1 MTADDKRSRAF
12 RVPKP
17 RSLTLLMALGLACP
31 AGWLWARPQQAPQQ
45 AQQQSATQTP
55 PANGQPDQAK
65 KAADKKDTEAAK
77 PRLPESSRRVYS
89 VRNGTDVYYRSE
101 ESDVKPTKDGDVQT
115 QTIHEP
121 SYNGDNR
128 VLQQQQVTTKN
139 LPDGTVEKEY
149 VTKNT
154 DGANHLEPIEIVR
167 ERIKKTGDKTTIERD
182 TLTSDGE
189 GHWNTVRKEQV
200 NQTGTDAERKSV
212 KDVMIQDAS
221 GRWSVVDREVSTD
234 KKTKEGEESHS
245 VRQIPDSYGRM
256 ADYEVKDEST
266 TAKDGKE
273 THQVSL
279 RRRDF
284 QDTDHPDF
292 TLVDKT
298 TQVKTTSAD
307 GKQVTVHTTKES
319 DLLNGGIV
327 PNPDSH
333 HPQVVEDSTE
343 TVTKTANG
351 GEKKVVDVKE
361 RTMGHPDSVR
371 PSYQVTTETD
381 KDGNVRQVF
390 IPSSDH

>member
-1 MTADDKRSRAF
+1 MTADDKRSQAF

-17 RSLTLLMALGLACP
+17 RSLALLMALGLACP

-45 AQQQSATQTP
+45 AQQQSNTQTP
-55 PANGQPDQAK
+55 PANGQQDQAK

-115 QTIHEP
+115 QTIREP

-245 VRQIPDSYGRM
+245 VHQIQDSYGRL
-256 ADYEVKDEST
+256 ADYEVKGEST
-266 TAKDGKE
+266 TQKDGKE

-292 TLVDKT
+292 QLVDKT

-307 GKQVTVHTTKES
+307 GKVTVHTTKES
-319 DLLNGGIV
+319 DLLDGGTTR
-327 PNPDSH
+327 NPESS
-333 HPQVVEDSTE
+333 HPQVVEDATE
-343 TVTKTANG
+343 VDTKTASG
-351 GEKKVVDVKE
+351 GEKKVVNVKE
-361 RTMGHPDSVR
+361 RTAGNPNSVR
-371 PSYQVTTETD
+371 PSYRVVTETD

-390 IPSSDH
+390 LPSADQ